1 MQAACTPSKP
11 TMLFP
16 GHPYGLIPL
25 QHVDELQ
32 TKLIV
37 ELDERGGGRI
47 RPYSD
52 RISTGDL
59 AFSIIDHQYHSSK
72 VVRTPAQ

>member
-37 ELDERGGGRI
+37 ELDERGGGQ
-47 RPYSD
+47 
-52 RISTGDL
+52 ISLYGG
-59 AFSIIDHQYHSSK
+59 
-72 VVRTPAQ
+72 